1 MFFNY
6 DSFELGAIAFVVS
19 GILIYYYSGY
29 SVVSHAK
36 VNNSLVNTSNT
47 ELSNNLTPASTQLI
61 DAGVQTDADIQI
73 EAGVQAANHY
83 VNTGMQTSA
92 RMWLESITN
101 WINELLSSSSPT
113 QASLPGQY
121 VDVGVQTNALSTW
134 QTVKQWFLDVCSLRS
149 SQLSSL
155 GQNKVEKWRNKLDAS
170 QSVNLHDSESPL
182 TTMAFGNG
190 SELQEL
196 VGPNDSA
203 SQVSEVVSEA
213 NLQDVN
219 EVVANRV
226 YDMSNARDILDLM
239 NDPTVIF
246 GVNNA
251 YNPADDLITFIT
263 PDASYEIIRSTLE
276 NLLTNVN

>member
-1 MFFNY
+1 
-6 DSFELGAIAFVVS
+6 
-19 GILIYYYSGY
+19 
-29 SVVSHAK
+29 
-36 VNNSLVNTSNT
+36 
-47 ELSNNLTPASTQLI
+47 
-61 DAGVQTDADIQI
+61 
-73 EAGVQAANHY
+73 
-83 VNTGMQTSA
+83 
-92 RMWLESITN
+92 
-101 WINELLSSSSPT
+101 
-113 QASLPGQY
+113 
-121 VDVGVQTNALSTW
+121 
-134 QTVKQWFLDVCSLRS
+134 
-149 SQLSSL
+149 
-155 GQNKVEKWRNKLDAS
+155 
-170 QSVNLHDSESPL
+170 
-182 TTMAFGNG
+182 MAFGNG

-246 GVNNA
+246 GVNSA

-276 NLLTNVN
+276 NLITNVN